1 MYFEEEK
8 KEGRKAKKVREGEK
22 KIKLSRILLSW
33 PVTRARIERD
43 IFTSVP
49 VFARKRLGGELSE

>member
-1 MYFEEEK
+1 MYFEEKKGKESEESREK
-8 KEGRKAKKVREGEK
+8 KK
-22 KIKLSRILLSW
+22 KIELWRNLLSW
-33 PVTRARIERD
+33 PVTRTRIERD